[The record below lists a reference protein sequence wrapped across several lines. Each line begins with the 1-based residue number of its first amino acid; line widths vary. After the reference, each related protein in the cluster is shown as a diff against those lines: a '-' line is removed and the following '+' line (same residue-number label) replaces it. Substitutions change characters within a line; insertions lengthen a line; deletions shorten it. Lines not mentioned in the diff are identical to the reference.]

1 MDRTDNLSFFFFF
14 SIYHLFIFIYSFL
27 CFFFLKSQF
36 PLKVALKMSEV
47 VGLQVNAEKRRLE
60 EAKLIAE
67 SEKNTYVKVTKAYI
81 YMYDT

>member
-1 MDRTDNLSFFFFF
+1 M
-14 SIYHLFIFIYSFL
+14 
-27 CFFFLKSQF
+27 
-36 PLKVALKMSEV
+36 KVALKMSEV
-47 VGLQVNAEKRRLE
+47 VGLQVNAKKRRLE